1 MLIYKP
7 KQHSKQQTVLHDSIS
22 QILKLLTKNSV
33 WHVSGTKQQFFR
45 TVFQEPKRQSSLA
58 SSNSQSVRAHVD

>member
-33 WHVSGTKQQFFR
+33 
-45 TVFQEPKRQSSLA
+45 
-58 SSNSQSVRAHVD
+58 